1 MGLKDILQ
9 KHSIPLPPDF
19 DERMDVVISGLKKSP
34 DYKQKLEAFKSQK
47 AGANPIGLI
56 NEIPIAVKPVRED
69 WLGPTMRWGM
79 NVSTSPY
86 ARNLLEALF
95 MVIFFLSYIE
105 SLPVFGSILSAGLDV
120 FLAGGKMIT
129 KTIQTALPPLM
140 GLIPLPFASLFGIM
154 MAAVFGFIV
163 WPMIAIVSLSRQD
176 FSSAIESLLRVI
188 PPPFGD
194 MIANVFLEGN
204 RTVAN
209 IDTKRRKL
217 ASDLSD
223 AMEAISETVK
233 GVSSDMKNGLT
244 SLATQT
250 RAAATLPDQNPSAV
264 GGLQRFRRK
273 SNKKWQTRRTL
284 RKSARR

>member
-1 MGLKDILQ
+1 M
-9 KHSIPLPPDF
+9 
-19 DERMDVVISGLKKSP
+19 
-34 DYKQKLEAFKSQK
+34 
-47 AGANPIGLI
+47 
-56 NEIPIAVKPVRED
+56 
-69 WLGPTMRWGM
+69 
-79 NVSTSPY
+79 
-86 ARNLLEALF
+86 
-95 MVIFFLSYIE
+95 
-105 SLPVFGSILSAGLDV
+105 
-120 FLAGGKMIT
+120 
-129 KTIQTALPPLM
+129 M

-209 IDTKRRKL
+209 LDTKRRQL

-223 AMEAISETVK
+223 AMEMISETVK

-244 SLATQT
+244 SVAAQT
-250 RAAATLPDQNPSAV
+250 RAAATLPAPPTV
-264 GGLQRFRRK
+264 GGLHRFRRK
-273 SNKKWQTRRTL
+273 SNKKWQTRRT
-284 RKSARR
+284 RRRSARR